1 MYEKKSGQNLLESVI
16 TAGLGSGVVTFFAIT
31 QGQNTLLA
39 IAITIFSILVALIVN
54 YLTDMQ
60 S

>member
-1 MYEKKSGQNLLESVI
+1 MYDKKSEQNLLESVI

-31 QGQNTLLA
+31 QGQNTLVA
-39 IAITIFSILVALIVN
+39 IAITIFAILVALIVN